1 MYHNTYNM
9 VRKILFPLLL
19 TALVACTEHG
29 EFERKLAVAN
39 SLMAAEPDSAYRML
53 DAMSDEAGQM
63 PQAKRMRHLLLRTQA
78 QRHAGIGFTSDSI
91 SNLLVSYYNAHGTPN
106 ERMTAHYLKGCSY
119 LELGDEPATL
129 RCFNEAVGTADTSA
143 LDCNY
148 AQMGDIYG
156 QIALQGPDSEKV
168 MAECLGLACEDLV
181 FYTFKTVD
189 TEGETLIV
197 SRTGYTGEDGFEVY
211 GSHAYIQSAWD
222 KLIAHGVKP
231 CALGCRDTL
240 RFEVGLPLYGDE
252 LTDDITPLEAGLGM
266 FVKLDKEN
274 FIGKEALAKQKAEG
288 LTRKIVGIEL
298 AGRAIPRHGY
308 DVVVDDKVVGT
319 VTTGYNS
326 ISTGKSVCMA
336 MVDIEYTKL
345 DTPVQIRIHKKL
357 QDGVVCKK
365 RFYEKNYKK

>member
-1 MYHNTYNM
+1 MTDKRTCLYDKHIALGAKMVPFGGFEMPIQYTDIVDEHNA
-9 VRKILFPLLL
+9 VRKACGVFDVSHMGEVLVSGTEAEKFVQYIFTNDIAGAPIGKIYYGMMLHENGGTVDDLLVYKM
-19 TALVACTEHG
+19 ADDKFFLVINA
-29 EFERKLAVAN
+29 AN
-39 SLMAAEPDSAYRML
+39 IDKDYAWIET
-53 DAMSDEAGQM
+53 
-63 PQAKRMRHLLLRTQA
+63 QAKA
-78 QRHAGIGFTSDSI
+78 
-91 SNLLVSYYNAHGTPN
+91 
-106 ERMTAHYLKGCSY
+106 
-119 LELGDEPATL
+119 
-129 RCFNEAVGTADTSA
+129 FNVETVNQS
-143 LDCNY
+143 
-148 AQMGDIYG
+148 DIYG
-156 QIALQGPDSEKV
+156 QIAVQGPDSEKV
-168 MAECLGLACEDLV
+168 VAECLGLACEELS
-181 FYTFKTVD
+181 FYTFKTID

-197 SRTGYTGEDGFEVY
+197 SRTGYTGEDGFEIY
-211 GSHAYIQSAWD
+211 GSHAYIQNAWD
-222 KLIAHGVKP
+222 KLIANGVKP

-252 LTDDITPLEAGLGM
+252 LTDEITPLEAGLGM

-308 DVVVDDKVVGT
+308 DVVVEDKVVGT

-336 MVDIEYTKL
+336 MVDIEYAKL

>member
-1 MYHNTYNM
+1 M
-9 VRKILFPLLL
+9 
-19 TALVACTEHG
+19 
-29 EFERKLAVAN
+29 
-39 SLMAAEPDSAYRML
+39 
-53 DAMSDEAGQM
+53 
-63 PQAKRMRHLLLRTQA
+63 
-78 QRHAGIGFTSDSI
+78 
-91 SNLLVSYYNAHGTPN
+91 
-106 ERMTAHYLKGCSY
+106 
-119 LELGDEPATL
+119 
-129 RCFNEAVGTADTSA
+129 
-143 LDCNY
+143 
-148 AQMGDIYG
+148 
-156 QIALQGPDSEKV
+156 
-168 MAECLGLACEDLV
+168 
-181 FYTFKTVD
+181 
-189 TEGETLIV
+189 
-197 SRTGYTGEDGFEVY
+197 
-211 GSHAYIQSAWD
+211 
-222 KLIAHGVKP
+222 KP

-308 DVVVDDKVVGT
+308 DVVVEDKVVGT

-336 MVDIEYTKL
+336 MVNIEYAKL